1 MSISIKLEPQ
11 PPVCNQTLDN
21 FINKHQF
28 KLMGSVQTIRI
39 IFFDYEIPQFNQFA
53 RCYKLYLKFL
63 DPNIENDIV
72 EYDIVGINKGSGHVK
87 FKNPNKDY
95 DFINSLLIK
104 DGIIE
109 KGNNQAIVVHFNQLG
124 QFLVS
129 QCFNIDGSE
138 LVKNKRIIVSG
149 D

>member
-1 MSISIKLEPQ
+1 MSISFKLEPQ

-21 FINKHQF
+21 FINKHQIRI
-28 KLMGSVQTIRI
+28 MGTTPKIKI
-39 IFFDYEIPQFNQFA
+39 IFFDSEIPQFNHFA
-53 RCYKLYLKFL
+53 RCYKLYLKFI
-63 DPNIENDIV
+63 DPDIENDIV
-72 EYDIVGINKGSGHVK
+72 EYDIIGINKGAGNVK

-109 KGNNQAIVVHFNQLG
+109 TGNNQAIVVHFNQLG
-124 QFLVS
+124 RFLVS
-129 QCFNIDGSE
+129 QCFYIDGSE
-138 LVKNKRIIVSG
+138 LVKNKRLIVSG